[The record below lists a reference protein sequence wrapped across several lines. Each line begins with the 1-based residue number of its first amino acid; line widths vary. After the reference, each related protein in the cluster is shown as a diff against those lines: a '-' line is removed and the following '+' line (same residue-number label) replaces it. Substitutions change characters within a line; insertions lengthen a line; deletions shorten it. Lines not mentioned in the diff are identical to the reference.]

1 METRSIKIELTEH
14 IEEYINSNDTK
25 GIDLGDLHNSIFN
38 EDYYIIGYYNAEQW
52 LKRHNIGIFEGIKF
66 CQEYEEQNFGEFR
79 QYDNAEQL
87 VNMITYI
94 IGEELIYNNPEIY
107 AK

>member
-1 METRSIKIELTEH
+1 MNTRSIKIELSEH
-14 IEEYINSNDTK
+14 IEEYVNSNDTQ

-52 LKRHNIGIFEGIKF
+52 LKGHNIGIFEGIKF
-66 CQEYEEQNFGEFR
+66 CQEYEEQNFGESR

-87 VNMITYI
+87 VNMIAYI
-94 IGEELIYNNPEIY
+94 IGEELIYNNAETY
-107 AK
+107 VQ

>member
-1 METRSIKIELTEH
+1 METRSIKVELIEH
-14 IEEYINSNDTK
+14 IEEYINDNDISD
-25 GIDLGDLHNSIFN
+25 IDLGDLHNSIFN

-52 LKRHNIGIFEGIKF
+52 LKRHSISVFEGIRF
-66 CQEYEEQNFGEFR
+66 CQEYEEQNFGECR

-94 IGEELIYNNPEIY
+94 IGEELVCNY
-107 AK
+107 AL

>member
-1 METRSIKIELTEH
+1 MNTRSIKIELTEH
-14 IEEYINSNDTK
+14 IEEYVNSNDTQ

-38 EDYYIIGYYNAEQW
+38 EDYYIIGYYNAEKW
-52 LKRHNIGIFEGIKF
+52 LKRHNIGVFEGVKF

-87 VNMITYI
+87 VNMIAYI
-94 IGEELIYNNPEIY
+94 IGEELIYNNAETY
-107 AK
+107 AQ

>member
-14 IEEYINSNDTK
+14 IEEYINDNDIK

-52 LKRHNIGIFEGIKF
+52 LKRHNIGVFEGIRF

-79 QYDNAEQL
+79 QYENAEQL

-94 IGEELIYNNPEIY
+94 IGEELIYNNAEMY
-107 AK
+107 AQ

>member
-1 METRSIKIELTEH
+1 MNTRSIKIELTEH

-25 GIDLGDLHNSIFN
+25 GIDLSDLHDSIFN

-66 CQEYEEQNFGEFR
+66 CQEYEKRNFGASR
-79 QYDNAEQL
+79 QYQSAGQL
-87 VNMITYI
+87 ANMITYI
-94 IGEELIYNNPEIY
+94 IGEELIYDNAEIY
-107 AK
+107 AQ